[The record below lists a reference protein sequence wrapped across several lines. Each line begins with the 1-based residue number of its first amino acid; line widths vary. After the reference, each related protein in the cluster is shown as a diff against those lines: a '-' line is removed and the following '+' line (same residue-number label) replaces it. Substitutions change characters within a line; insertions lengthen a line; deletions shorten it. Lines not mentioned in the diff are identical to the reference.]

1 LGTKTTK
8 KLERW
13 KLGHTMDDFYREEI
27 LEHYT
32 HPHHYGTL
40 PDPDISHE
48 ESNPLCGDQIRFD
61 IELDEAGGKIKDV
74 RFSGVGCAISKAS
87 ASMLSDLIVGKSLE
101 EVKALDKDDLLEE
114 LGIDLGPVRLKCALL
129 PLKVVKVGAYGL
141 EGWQE
146 EEEA

>member
-1 LGTKTTK
+1 
-8 KLERW
+8 
-13 KLGHTMDDFYREEI
+13 MDDFYREEI

-32 HPHHYGTL
+32 NPHHYGTL
-40 PDPDISHE
+40 QDPDISHE
-48 ESNPLCGDQIRFD
+48 ESNPLCGDRIRFD
-61 IELDEAGGKIKDV
+61 IELDEEGNRIADV
-74 RFSGVGCAISKAS
+74 RFSCVGCAISKAS

-101 EVKALDKDDLLEE
+101 EVKGLDKEELLEE

-146 EEEA
+146 EEEL

>member
-1 LGTKTTK
+1 
-8 KLERW
+8 
-13 KLGHTMDDFYREEI
+13 MDDFYREEI

-40 PDPDISHE
+40 EEPDISHE
-48 ESNPLCGDQIRFD
+48 ENNPLCGDRIRFD
-61 IELDEAGGKIKDV
+61 IQLDKDGETVKDV

-87 ASMLSDLIVGKSLE
+87 ASMLSDLLIGQTLDE
-101 EVKALDKDDLLEE
+101 IKALTNDDMLDE

-141 EGWQE
+141 AGAPEDDVPEGDDVW
-146 EEEA
+146 